1 MFDLLISNV
10 KIVDGTGSPSVKGSV
25 AVTGNT
31 IVECATGCSQPV
43 PKARETINAEGL
55 ALSPGFIDIHG
66 HSDLMVLTNPFP
78 LAKVQQG
85 VTTDV
90 VGNCGIS
97 IAPLTDA
104 SAKEL
109 RSLAI
114 GVLGRSNLE
123 WTWRSFGEYLD
134 RIQANRPVN
143 NVAVFVGHN
152 TIRATALGMED
163 VPITPKRLKA
173 MKDLVGA
180 AIDEGAFG
188 LSIGLIY
195 MPGYFATEDEL
206 CALAAVAG
214 KKGGIYATHMR
225 NEADNVLE
233 STATTIETA
242 KKANVSLQ
250 IVHLKAAGRRNWS
263 KMEPLIEMIAKARA
277 AGQPVDYDQYPYT
290 AGSTG
295 LVSLLP
301 RWAQAGGMEK
311 IIARLKSPAERKKI
325 AADLDNKHSHENFV
339 AMTGWEAVFISS
351 VGSQKNRAVE
361 GKSLPDIAKMRG
373 QTITDA
379 LADIL
384 IEESGDAA
392 MIVFS
397 MGEDNIKMG
406 LKQDWGMVGSDGLF
420 GGRSHP
426 RLHGTFP
433 RVLGKY
439 SRDEK
444 VLPLEI
450 AVKKM
455 TSLPARKLGLKDR
468 GVIAKGMKAD
478 LVLFDP
484 LRIKD
489 GATYEHP
496 LRFAVGMARVI
507 VNGKTV
513 MLEGKY
519 TGARP
524 GQVLRK

>member
-1 MFDLLISNV
+1 MYDLLITNAQ
-10 KIVDGTGSPSVKGSV
+10 ILDGTGSPAVKGSV
-25 AVTGNT
+25 AVTGDT
-31 IVECATGCSQPV
+31 IIECATRCLQPV

-66 HSDLMVLTNPFP
+66 HSDLMALTDPFP

-90 VGNCGIS
+90 AGNCGIS
-97 IAPLTDA
+97 IAPLSDA
-104 SAKEL
+104 SANEMRQL
-109 RSLAI
+109 SI
-114 GVLGRSNLE
+114 GVLGRSDLE
-123 WTWRSFGEYLD
+123 WTWRGFGEYLD
-134 RIQANRPVN
+134 RVQANRPVN
-143 NVAVFVGHN
+143 NIAVFVGHN
-152 TIRATALGMED
+152 TVRAAAMGMDD
-163 VPITPKRLKA
+163 VPVTPKRLKV
-173 MKDLVGA
+173 MKDLVA
-180 AIDEGAFG
+180 QAMDEGAFG
-188 LSIGLIY
+188 FSIGLIY
-195 MPGYFATEDEL
+195 IPGYFATEDEL
-206 CALAAVAG
+206 AALAAVAG

-225 NEADNVLE
+225 NEADDVLK
-233 STATTIETA
+233 STATTIATA
-242 KKANVSLQ
+242 KKANVPLQ

-263 KMEPLIEMIAKARA
+263 KMAPLIEMIAKARA
-277 AGQPVDYDQYPYT
+277 AGEPVDYDQYPYT

-301 RWAQAGGMEK
+301 RWAQAGGVQK
-311 IIARLKSPAERKKI
+311 IIARLKSPADRKKI
-325 AADLDNKHSHENFV
+325 AADLNNRKSRENFV

-351 VGSQKNRAVE
+351 VRSEKNRAVE

-379 LADIL
+379 LFDIL
-384 IEESGDAA
+384 IEENGDAA

-397 MGEDNIKMG
+397 MSEDNIKMG

-433 RVLGKY
+433 RVIGKY
-439 SRDEK
+439 SREEK
-444 VLPLEI
+444 VIPLEV

-484 LRIKD
+484 LRIRD
-489 GATYEHP
+489 GATYEDP
-496 LRFAVGMARVI
+496 LRFAEGIARVI

-513 MLEGKY
+513 MDDGKY

-524 GQVLRK
+524 GQVLRR